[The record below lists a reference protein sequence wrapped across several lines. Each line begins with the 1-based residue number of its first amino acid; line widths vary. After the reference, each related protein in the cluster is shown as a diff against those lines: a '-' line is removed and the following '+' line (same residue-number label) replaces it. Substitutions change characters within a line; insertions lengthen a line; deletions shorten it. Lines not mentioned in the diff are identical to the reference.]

1 MSILMVGS
9 VAMDS
14 VETPFGKA
22 EAVLGGSA
30 IYSSVSASYFTEV
43 QLVAVVGTDFPEE
56 HLALLADRQIDLG
69 GLERAPGQTFRWA
82 GRYGFDLSEPETLET
97 RLNVFEQFRPKVPE
111 PSRDAEFVFLAN
123 IDPELQLT
131 VLRQMRHPR
140 LVACDTMN
148 FWIERKREGLER
160 VLEKVDVVIIN
171 EAEARQLSGE
181 PNLVRAARRI
191 LGAGPDTLV
200 IKRGEYGALMFSND
214 SIFSAPGYPL
224 ESIFD
229 PTGAG
234 DAFAGGFLGY
244 LANTRDLTDEGL
256 RRAVIFGSVMA
267 SFTVEDFSLNRLRQ
281 LTYPEIEARYKE
293 FKRLAHFEDI

>member
-30 IYSSVSASYFTEV
+30 VYSSVSASYFTEV
-43 QLVAVVGTDFPEE
+43 KLVAVVGTDFPEE
-56 HLALLADRQIDLG
+56 HLALLAERQIDLG
-69 GLERAPGQTFRWA
+69 GLERAPGETFRWV
-82 GRYGFDLSEPETLET
+82 GRYGFDLGEPETLET

-111 PSRDAEFVFLAN
+111 ASRDAEFVFLAN
-123 IDPELQLT
+123 IDPELQLA
-131 VLRQMRHPR
+131 VLRQMHHPR
-140 LVACDTMN
+140 LVASDTMN

-171 EAEARQLSGE
+171 EAETRQLSGE

-191 LGAGPDTLV
+191 LSAGPDTLI
-200 IKRGEYGALMFSND
+200 IKRGEYGALMFSGD
-214 SIFSAPGYPL
+214 SVFSAPGYPL
-224 ESIFD
+224 ESVFD

-244 LANTRDLTDEGL
+244 LANTRDLSDGGL
-256 RRAVIFGSVMA
+256 RRAIIFGSVMA
-267 SFTVEDFSLNRLRQ
+267 SFAVEDFSLNRLRR
-281 LTYPEIEARYKE
+281 LTYAEIEARYKE